1 MNENEFKNYYQI
13 LGIDK
18 SLIDYVIYDKKKDGK
33 YENKLRN
40 EASKDKKIKEAYEI
54 CKNKLCKNYEDR
66 IFKLEKESKLKIG
79 MIERGIENNTDLL
92 KKSKLIGE
100 KESFEESVKYEVK
113 EIKEQFNKRLAEIK
127 EAYEALKTD
136 GARKLY
142 DDQLKEKEL
151 EKKNEREF
159 LDETAYTFFEMSERE
174 IELRAD
180 TKNNKIIKEAYNK
193 KVEKYTKV
201 LNDISLN
208 PEQRKRAE
216 DILKKTKEYYEK
228 INTKEKRDTYKKE
241 LDLKEEIE
249 RKKINKEKYSKID
262 QLDFK
267 MIGTVKEGKNK
278 GRKLVAKTENRNPQ
292 VVDLND
298 SRKIK
303 ISKTGEIIFKNSVL
317 LCNSVNEYL
326 ISRIINGKEKKD
338 KIYTNLSLPSLTED
352 NLDYYNCVVNEMLS
366 EDVIE
371 VVTKYNGG
379 YIGMI
384 EKDEASGGYK
394 ATIRDKSLNTEEQE
408 IFAAVMINLENEKN
422 KENKKQEDNSLE
434 L

>member
-1 MNENEFKNYYQI
+1 
-13 LGIDK
+13 
-18 SLIDYVIYDKKKDGK
+18 
-33 YENKLRN
+33 
-40 EASKDKKIKEAYEI
+40 
-54 CKNKLCKNYEDR
+54 
-66 IFKLEKESKLKIG
+66 
-79 MIERGIENNTDLL
+79 
-92 KKSKLIGE
+92 
-100 KESFEESVKYEVK
+100 
-113 EIKEQFNKRLAEIK
+113 
-127 EAYEALKTD
+127 
-136 GARKLY
+136 
-142 DDQLKEKEL
+142 
-151 EKKNEREF
+151 
-159 LDETAYTFFEMSERE
+159 MSERE

-216 DILKKTKEYYEK
+216 DILKKAKQYYEK

-278 GRKLVAKTENRNPQ
+278 GRKLVAKTENKNPQ

-338 KIYTNLSLPSLTED
+338 KI
-352 NLDYYNCVVNEMLS
+352 
-366 EDVIE
+366 
-371 VVTKYNGG
+371 
-379 YIGMI
+379 
-384 EKDEASGGYK
+384 
-394 ATIRDKSLNTEEQE
+394 
-408 IFAAVMINLENEKN
+408 
-422 KENKKQEDNSLE
+422 
-434 L
+434 

>member
-54 CKNKLCKNYEDR
+54 CKNKLCKKYEDR

-151 EKKNEREF
+151 EKKNVTVETMATTSNKAF
-159 LDETAYTFFEMSERE
+159 LRTDLTNGS
-174 IELRAD
+174 
-180 TKNNKIIKEAYNK
+180 KNKISSDKDAKNA
-193 KVEKYTKV
+193 VVAAMLTKAI
-201 LNDISLN
+201 D
-208 PEQRKRAE
+208 E
-216 DILKKTKEYYEK
+216 
-228 INTKEKRDTYKKE
+228 NTKSKAIIFSNTMFATNMQISYNMKYPIEFYNNEDVLLNTVSYLTDREDNITIRKTTESIDTYDVTARQ
-241 LDLKEEIE
+241 LNIVLLIIFIIPTVIIVAGIVVWQVRR
-249 RKKINKEKYSKID
+249 RKK
-262 QLDFK
+262 
-267 MIGTVKEGKNK
+267 
-278 GRKLVAKTENRNPQ
+278 
-292 VVDLND
+292 
-298 SRKIK
+298 
-303 ISKTGEIIFKNSVL
+303 
-317 LCNSVNEYL
+317 
-326 ISRIINGKEKKD
+326 
-338 KIYTNLSLPSLTED
+338 
-352 NLDYYNCVVNEMLS
+352 
-366 EDVIE
+366 
-371 VVTKYNGG
+371 
-379 YIGMI
+379 
-384 EKDEASGGYK
+384 
-394 ATIRDKSLNTEEQE
+394 
-408 IFAAVMINLENEKN
+408 
-422 KENKKQEDNSLE
+422 
-434 L
+434 